1 MHFSFPDGNAVR
13 INWPDSASLLSQV
26 RTRLSRGQ
34 GFALATINV
43 DHLQRLAEDAA
54 FRRAYAAQ
62 DLSLI
67 HI

>member
-13 INWPDSASLLSQV
+13 INCPDSASLLSQV

-43 DHLQRLAEDAA
+43 DHLQRS
-54 FRRAYAAQ
+54 R
-62 DLSLI
+62 
-67 HI
+67 